1 METHDLFDGKLRLY
15 RRKESPYWQ
24 CTAFLGEKKW
34 RVTTKEKS
42 LPHAVDVAKD
52 WYQTLREDLA
62 CGAVKPY
69 RPFRDV
75 AAAFCQEYETLLRDE
90 RSPQHIK
97 SHAAAVRLYLDPF
110 FGRMAIDAIKTGTA
124 MDFRVWRA
132 KLAVE
137 KYGKPA
143 APQTLKSDIVTLR
156 MILKF
161 AERKGW
167 IDHLPDLSEPYPVYE
182 KPNHRA
188 WFSPKEYFQL
198 CKATWAY
205 VERPPEG
212 VRLALCQQL
221 HDYVVFM
228 ANTGLRPDEASHLE
242 LRDVEV
248 DEDDYIEPI
257 LVLSVRGKRGVGYC
271 KSMPS
276 AVRAYRRLLNRHMA
290 ANGSEAVATAKVFP
304 LDHRNLFNRILV
316 EQDLKSDRDGRPRSA
331 YSLRHTY
338 VSIRLMHGANI
349 FQLAMNCRT
358 SVAML
363 EKFYARHIANY
374 IDAAR
379 LNVERTLQEPT
390 EDTEG

>member
-15 RRKESPYWQ
+15 RRKGSPYWQ
-24 CTAFLGEKKW
+24 CTTFLGEKKW
-34 RVTTKEKS
+34 RVTTRERS

-62 CGAVKPY
+62 CGTVKPY

-75 AAAFCQEYETLLRDE
+75 AVAFCQEYETLLRDE
-90 RSPQHIK
+90 RSPRYIK
-97 SHAAAVRLYLDPF
+97 GHAATVRRYLNPF
-110 FGRMAIDAIKTGTA
+110 FGRMSVDAIKTGTV
-124 MDFRVWRA
+124 MDFRMWRA
-132 KLAVE
+132 KLAIE
-137 KYGKPA
+137 RHGKPA
-143 APQTLKSDIVTLR
+143 APQTRKSDIVTLR
-156 MILKF
+156 MILAF

-198 CKATWAY
+198 CKATWAC

-212 VRLALCQQL
+212 VCLALCQQL
-221 HDYVVFM
+221 HNYVVFM

-242 LRDVEV
+242 FRDVEI
-248 DEDDYIEPI
+248 DEDDYVEPI

-276 AVRAYRRLLNRHMA
+276 AVRAYRRLLNRHLA
-290 ANGSEAVATAKVFP
+290 ANGGEIAATTKLFP

-316 EQDLKSDRDGRPRSA
+316 EQDLKLDRDGRPRSA

-374 IDAAR
+374 IDTTR
-379 LNVERTLQEPT
+379 LNVERSPPGTYDDLLL
-390 EDTEG
+390 